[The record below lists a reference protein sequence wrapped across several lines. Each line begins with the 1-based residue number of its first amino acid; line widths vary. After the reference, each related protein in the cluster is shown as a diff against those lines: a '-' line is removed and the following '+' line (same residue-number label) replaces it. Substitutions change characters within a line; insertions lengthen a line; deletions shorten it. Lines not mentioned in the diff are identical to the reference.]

1 LVTVE
6 VELAFLS
13 LMFRMEVLRFV
24 FPKVHADH
32 DDVESGPESNLSE
45 RDHADLHNTTRSTLM
60 VGAERA
66 QRAACNSFAAN
77 T

>member
-1 LVTVE
+1 
-6 VELAFLS
+6 
-13 LMFRMEVLRFV
+13 M
-24 FPKVHADH
+24 PKKTEMTGMSASISSSDP
-32 DDVESGPESNLSE
+32 VESGPESNLSE

>member
-1 LVTVE
+1 MS
-6 VELAFLS
+6 AS
-13 LMFRMEVLRFV
+13 ISSSD
-24 FPKVHADH
+24 P
-32 DDVESGPESNLSE
+32 VESGPESNLSE

-66 QRAACNSFAAN
+66 QRAGCNSFAAN